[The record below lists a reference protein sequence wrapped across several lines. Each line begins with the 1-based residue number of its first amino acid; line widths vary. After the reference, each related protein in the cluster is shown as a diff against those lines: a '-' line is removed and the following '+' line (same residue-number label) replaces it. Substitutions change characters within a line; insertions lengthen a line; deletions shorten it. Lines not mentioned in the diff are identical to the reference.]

1 MLPTLGRSKRDILRY
16 MQFPEHPPIMT
27 SLVVN
32 SLLGGPRWR
41 DTQRRAET
49 IVKRAVD
56 EGELKLN
63 KAGLEA
69 IGMAPANPKRWQRAK
84 KGLMDPSRDSLEALE
99 RKIKASFPSAATAKE
114 QGEPPAKMDSLP
126 RGSQLMLP
134 CHELNVL
141 LDEKET
147 KEMML
152 PPEKPLVTFDVLDC
166 TFGSGCH
173 SGSVLEE
180 GTPYTRVVALD
191 CDLGVLPWAREVE
204 QIFGKKR
211 FRFFGNVFSEAFA
224 MFGENTF
231 DAVLVDPG
239 ANYSQLTD
247 PSRGFGI
254 SGEDAEPHFD
264 LRFGRH
270 IGSPALSVVNEV
282 HEEVLFRAARR
293 YGCPTRQARRFSTQI
308 IKNRPHRS
316 GEALLHALKEGSAS
330 DIEIGFE
337 EIWFDNS
344 PFDRQP
350 SIVRWMNVLKALVN
364 NEFAEF
370 EHILTYAPMLLRPNG
385 RLVVITR
392 HRWESTLLFDMV
404 QRHPFLLLVY
414 KETIS
419 KEEADEFGH
428 HPESTLWAI
437 ERTAE
442 SSFPL
447 KNALNL
453 TAEKIKESRLRW
465 LFSLDTA
472 PPLWGYPGSS
482 MVSRF
487 SDEKNILRSNRN
499 PMPMDTEPLPTRPE
513 RDDTPDGES

>member
-1 MLPTLGRSKRDILRY
+1 M
-16 MQFPEHPPIMT
+16 
-27 SLVVN
+27 
-32 SLLGGPRWR
+32 
-41 DTQRRAET
+41 
-49 IVKRAVD
+49 IVKRAVE
-56 EGELKLN
+56 EGAMKMN

-69 IGMAPANPKRWQRAK
+69 IGLAPPNPKRLQRAK
-84 KGLMDPSRDSLEALE
+84 KGLMDPSRDSLEVLE
-99 RKIKASFPSAATAKE
+99 RKIKVSFPVTARD
-114 QGEPPAKMDSLP
+114 QPEPPAKLDSLP
-126 RGSQLMLP
+126 RGSQLILP
-134 CHELNVL
+134 CSELKL
-141 LDEKET
+141 LMDEKET
-147 KEMML
+147 KELML

-173 SGSVLEE
+173 SGSILEA
-180 GTPYTRVVALD
+180 GAPYTRVVALD

-204 QIFGKKR
+204 QIFGTKR
-211 FRFFGNVFSEAFA
+211 FRFFGNVFSEAFG
-224 MFGENTF
+224 MFGENGF

-239 ANYSQLTD
+239 ANLAQLTD

-254 SGEDAEPHFD
+254 TGEDAAPHFD
-264 LRFGRH
+264 MRFGRH

-308 IKNRPHRS
+308 TKNRPHLS
-316 GEALLHALKEGSAS
+316 GEALLHVLKEGSTG
-330 DIEIGFE
+330 EMEGIGFE

-344 PFDRQP
+344 SFERQP

-392 HRWESTLLFDMV
+392 HKWESELLAGMV
-404 QRHPFLLLVY
+404 EQHPFLLLVY
-414 KETIS
+414 KEIIS
-419 KEEADEFGH
+419 KEESDEFGH

-453 TAEKIKESRLRW
+453 TAKKVKESRLRW
-465 LFSLDTA
+465 LFSLDSA
-472 PPLWGYPGSS
+472 PPLWGYPGNS
-482 MVSRF
+482 MVSKF
-487 SDEKNILRSNRN
+487 TNEKTILRNNRN
-499 PMPMDTEPLPTRPE
+499 PMPKDTEPLPTRPE
-513 RDDTPDGES
+513 RDESPDGES